1 MFQAGYPSVGF
12 VALAYSLMSCVCAGA
27 QNFTHPVWQR
37 WGKAL
42 GCVMEQSQ
50 CTEACALSSSQF
62 HVDPYKGSTGACWHS
77 HQHLAQKVTL
87 KYANQFVYSP
97 PEDRDFSKFIEQV
110 TMVVQDFA
118 QAGIAAQDLG
128 MPFASMKPGIL
139 QGGQMP
145 YDIKADK
152 LQRLQEN
159 IIELVHKIDAAA
171 VA

>member
-1 MFQAGYPSVGF
+1 MQELKVLHIQSGN
-12 VALAYSLMSCVCAGA
+12 AGA
-27 QNFTHPVWQR
+27 RLLAVLWNKVNVQKHVPCLPVSSTLTPT
-37 WGKAL
+37 KAVQEL
-42 GCVMEQSQ
+42 VG
-50 CTEACALSSSQF
+50 TLN
-62 HVDPYKGSTGACWHS
+62 
-77 HQHLAQKVTL
+77 QHLAQKVTL

-118 QAGIAAQDLG
+118 QPGIAAQDLG

-152 LQRLQEN
+152 LQKLQEN
-159 IIELVHKIDAAA
+159 IIELVHKINAAP
-171 VA
+171 VV